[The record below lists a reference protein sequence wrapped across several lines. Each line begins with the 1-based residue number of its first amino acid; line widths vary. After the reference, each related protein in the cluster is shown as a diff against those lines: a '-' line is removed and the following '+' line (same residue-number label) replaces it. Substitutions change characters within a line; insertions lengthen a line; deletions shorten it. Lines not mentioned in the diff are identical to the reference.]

1 MWWCWANRMMVL
13 GKKWWKTNPIE
24 VFAYQ
29 TRSFLRMKIAC
40 SHNNGDMIPMSQHLR
55 RRILAPETRTP
66 LASNLCATS
75 PCEKC
80 GERCPRQWEWKIH
93 GKIHRNLFRLFPE
106 LTFNRL
112 WFLVSIESQTR
123 WEASES
129 RGLDLY
135 HVLACVCAILPNR
148 GGTCSLGPFRG
159 LLWDEGGGK
168 DRKGVFEFWYSMVS
182 GSESGDGG
190 HEMYIHQVPCSA
202 LIWVLPQHKKEK
214 KCSTLLLGGR
224 PPSRPG
230 LKPNFASTAHSCT
243 SKGQTS
249 W

>member
-1 MWWCWANRMMVL
+1 MTWIPHATETRTLICALIWSRASGWTAEQLLSPTKIVPFLQTIKSMWWCWANRMMVL

-40 SHNNGDMIPMSQHLR
+40 SHNNGDMIPMNQHLR

-135 HVLACVCAILPNR
+135 HVLAWCLRHPAQPRRNVQ
-148 GGTCSLGPFRG
+148 FRA
-159 LLWDEGGGK
+159 
-168 DRKGVFEFWYSMVS
+168 V
-182 GSESGDGG
+182 
-190 HEMYIHQVPCSA
+190 
-202 LIWVLPQHKKEK
+202 
-214 KCSTLLLGGR
+214 
-224 PPSRPG
+224 
-230 LKPNFASTAHSCT
+230 
-243 SKGQTS
+243 
-249 W
+249 